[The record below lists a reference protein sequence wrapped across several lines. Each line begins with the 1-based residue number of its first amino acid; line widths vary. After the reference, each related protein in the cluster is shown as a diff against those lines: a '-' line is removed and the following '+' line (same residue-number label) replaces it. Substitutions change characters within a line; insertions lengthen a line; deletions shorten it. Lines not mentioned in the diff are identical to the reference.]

1 MTSQELDAAIESA
14 EEDVIALRMIQDIKR
29 EEYEKACAATK
40 AARKQWFAL
49 IRKRDDIRLLAT
61 ANKWTA
67 IAEANHDQLN

>member
-29 EEYEKACAATK
+29 EEYENACAATK

-49 IRKRDDIRLLAT
+49 IRKRDDIRLLTT